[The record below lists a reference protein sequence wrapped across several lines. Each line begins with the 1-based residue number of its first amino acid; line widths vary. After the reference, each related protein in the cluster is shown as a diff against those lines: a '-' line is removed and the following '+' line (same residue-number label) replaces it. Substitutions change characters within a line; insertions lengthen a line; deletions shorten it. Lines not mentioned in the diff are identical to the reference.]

1 LTYNSG
7 TGQFGT
13 SSIPNA
19 QLANSTVTIG
29 STAVALGASA
39 TTFTGL
45 AALTATGQITAAEM
59 VVSRA
64 TNPQITFTDT
74 DNTPDYRIRNND
86 GVLEIIKASNAAV
99 RLAINTD
106 GHIDINDDLDVS
118 GEINTTKIN
127 LTDTKPKILFTESDS
142 NPDYRIVLHTG
153 NLGIEDTTNSNAA
166 RFVVNSDG
174 HVDIPGNLD
183 VGAGIDV
190 TGNVNATGNLDLP
203 DSASGADGRLMLGT
217 GDDVQIYHTGSAT
230 KFDFYTSS
238 VEFTN
243 SASESLAKFNLNSSI
258 ELYHDGTK
266 KFETSSTGV
275 TVTGVCTATSFT
287 GALNSSVTATTQS
300 ASDNSTK
307 VATTAYVDNQVTAGA
322 VNEFVD
328 NVFRVKDNSDA
339 SKKLAFECSGISG
352 STTRTMTVP
361 DSDGTISTE
370 SFATAIA
377 VALG

>member
-1 LTYNSG
+1 VALLGSLSVAAGSGLTYNSG

-328 NVFRVKDNSDA
+328 NVFRVKDNSD
-339 SKKLAFECSGISG
+339 
-352 STTRTMTVP
+352 
-361 DSDGTISTE
+361 
-370 SFATAIA
+370 
-377 VALG
+377 